1 MTYEPDAFAGVRDA
15 DAFRRLLD
23 TAGKRLFA
31 EAMSR
36 LQLAEAILGLVA
48 EIKPRLESPL
58 LGWASGNLDD
68 LQALDG
74 AHWTG
79 VDHDRFLADPQ
90 GTVER
95 LGDWAG
101 WGWDR
106 DLGGV
111 LPLSRYTLTTPAPDK
126 WRKHASD
133 IEPRLAAIQA
143 TVDRALRA
151 AG

>member
-1 MTYEPDAFAGVRDA
+1 MPVDHGVHQGQPQA
-15 DAFRRLLD
+15 DIVTRQWE
-23 TAGKRLFA
+23 TATRVL
-31 EAMSR
+31 
-36 LQLAEAILGLVA
+36 
-48 EIKPRLESPL
+48 
-58 LGWASGNLDD
+58 LDD

-126 WRKHASD
+126 WRKHAAD

-143 TVDRALRA
+143 TVNRALRA